1 MVDGKLM
8 DVQSVDMGIWMI
20 NEEVVKN
27 DGWIDEWIYVDEWKD
42 EQEIEWWM
50 MNVSIDV
57 KGFNFDNFAVR
68 GPRTT

>member
-27 DGWIDEWIYVDEWKD
+27 DGWIDE
-42 EQEIEWWM
+42 
-50 MNVSIDV
+50 
-57 KGFNFDNFAVR
+57 
-68 GPRTT
+68 